1 MIDRKILLAHG
12 SGGAATGDLIKELFA
27 EAFGY
32 DPEQPLEDAAV
43 VDVPGPDPDAAR
55 GATLSTGHA
64 DGGPDRPAS
73 SARIALTT
81 DSFVVT
87 PVIFKGGDI
96 GRLSVCGTVNDLLSR
111 GAVPKY
117 LTAGFI
123 LEEGLAYE
131 TLKTVVISMAETAKE
146 AGVRIVT
153 GDTKVIEG
161 RGGSEPGLF
170 INTAGVGVF
179 PGPADVPRIAGI
191 SAANARPGDKILVS
205 GTMGDHHAA
214 ILSERLSIDTPCQ
227 SDCAPLNGIVS
238 ALLEADI
245 RIRTIRDIT
254 RGGLA
259 TVLKE
264 LVREIPVKKGDFFF
278 IEAGTV
284 HAIKAGTLILETQQ
298 NTDITYRLY
307 DYDRLQNGKPRE
319 LHLEKCLDVIPC
331 PYQPKKVPHAEVRAF
346 SNGSYIRNLVTC
358 GLFGV
363 NLIGVTDE
371 LKICGKDVRKTFTIV
386 SVLDGEGAITRAAD
400 SEETWQIRKGEHMIL
415 PADFGA
421 YTLTGNLQIV
431 TSWPE

>member
-1 MIDRKILLAHG
+1 MIDKKILLAHG

-43 VDVPGPDPDAAR
+43 VEVPGPDPDAAR

-131 TLKTVVISMAETAKE
+131 TLKTVVTSMAETAKE

-179 PGPADVPRIAGI
+179 PERQATGEEPAIKQVAASGGAVSAPADVPELAGI

-214 ILSERLSIDTPCQ
+214 ILSERLSIETPCQ

-264 LVREIPVKKGDFFF
+264 LAEASGRSFIIEEDKVPVAPEVSDFCGLTGLDPLYMGNEGKLVV
-278 IEAGTV
+278 IVDPSDAERAVGIMRGCPYGENAALIGEVMEAGGSLAGADLRAGDLIMRTPLGGLRSLTV
-284 HAIKAGTLILETQQ
+284 
-298 NTDITYRLY
+298 
-307 DYDRLQNGKPRE
+307 LQ
-319 LHLEKCLDVIPC
+319 
-331 PYQPKKVPHAEVRAF
+331 
-346 SNGSYIRNLVTC
+346 
-358 GLFGV
+358 
-363 NLIGVTDE
+363 
-371 LKICGKDVRKTFTIV
+371 
-386 SVLDGEGAITRAAD
+386 GEG
-400 SEETWQIRKGEHMIL
+400 L
-415 PADFGA
+415 PR
-421 YTLTGNLQIV
+421 IC
-431 TSWPE
+431 